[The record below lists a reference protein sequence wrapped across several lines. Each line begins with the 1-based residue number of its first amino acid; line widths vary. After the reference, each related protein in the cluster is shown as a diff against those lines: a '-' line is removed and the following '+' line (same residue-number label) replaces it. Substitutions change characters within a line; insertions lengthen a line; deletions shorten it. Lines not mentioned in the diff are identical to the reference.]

1 MKDKFFSFFYSIFND
16 ETFDN
21 QFLETLLL
29 TIEKALRFGEEND
42 ILVVAGNADYE
53 LIISNDIYGQPHC
66 TLYGSMQ
73 SAADI
78 E

>member
-1 MKDKFFSFFYSIFND
+1 MKDVAGVTCTEKN
-16 ETFDN
+16 
-21 QFLETLLL
+21 LLPV
-29 TIEKALRFGEEND
+29 KAASRQNNYASYVGEEND